1 MAKNTYDYF
10 DAFIKTAEY
19 ACEASQIL
27 SSFFGRFKKNEVQDY
42 VVKIHNLE
50 QSADEIKHE
59 FISNISKEF
68 ITPFDREDMIG
79 IADEIDNVIDAVDD
93 VMVRVHLYNVDTVS
107 EDAIA
112 FVDLVNKCCLTLC
125 EAIKEFKNYKKSKTI
140 ENLLIEVDHIEEKGD
155 KMYFEA
161 TRRLYTEST
170 DPVHILKWTF
180 IINGLEKCCDS
191 CEHVA
196 NVVRSVLIKNK

>member
-10 DAFIKTAEY
+10 DAFIKTAEF
-19 ACEASQIL
+19 ACEASQFL
-27 SSFFGRFKKNEVQDY
+27 SSFFSGFKKDEVQGY
-42 VVKIHNLE
+42 VGKIHDIE
-50 QSADEIKHE
+50 QKADETKHE
-59 FISNISKEF
+59 FINNISKEF
-68 ITPFDREDMIG
+68 ITPFDREDMIS

-93 VMVRVHLYNVDTVS
+93 VMGRVHIYNVDSIS
-107 EDAIA
+107 EDAIV

-140 ENLLIEVDHIEEKGD
+140 EDLLIEVDHIEEKGD
-155 KMYFEA
+155 RMYFEA

-180 IINGLEKCCDS
+180 IINGLEKCCDA
-191 CEHVA
+191 CEHVS
-196 NVVRSVLIKNK
+196 NVMGSVLIKNK